1 MGYTHPPM
9 KTLLLILI
17 MTMSSLAH
25 SAQYTLREGK
35 LHKGG
40 VASVEVL
47 PHDSLFIV
55 KMDYEVFKRSWVPAP
70 AEALKGDTVLELPT
84 QFKDERGYLEL
95 ETLGSMSIPDA
106 ELKFIR
112 RTNLGKYHDAYEAL
126 VLPKNGKTKIEVIYH
141 PNVPGAGWAQVRIT
155 FISNVPLLNGYQA
168 IADLKN

>member
-1 MGYTHPPM
+1 M
-9 KTLLLILI
+9 KTLFLILFMI
-17 MTMSSLAH
+17 TSSLAH

-55 KMDYEVFKRSWVPAP
+55 KMGYEVYKRSWVPAP
-70 AEALKGDTVLELPT
+70 PEALKGDTVLELPT
-84 QFKDERGYLEL
+84 EFKDERGYLEL
-95 ETLGSMSIPDA
+95 ETRGTMSIPDA

-112 RTNLGKYHDAYEAL
+112 RTNLGKYKNAFEVL

-141 PNVPGAGWAQVRIT
+141 PEVPEAGWAQVRIT
-155 FISNVPLLNGYQA
+155 FISPVPLLNGYQA